1 MIFRWNRT
9 SSRAAC
15 ITMAVARAK
24 IQGMDVE
31 AALELT
37 LAKGHA
43 KNPESISQKE
53 LRSLRRDVAAALK
66 RIEETRQSGT
76 CASGRG

>member
-1 MIFRWNRT
+1 MRFRWNRA

-15 ITMAVARAK
+15 ITMAVARVK
-24 IQGMDVE
+24 VQGMDIE
-31 AALELT
+31 SALELT

-43 KNPESISQKE
+43 KNPEAISQKE
-53 LRSLRRDVAAALK
+53 LRSLRRDVGAALK